1 MPHALCFTDL
11 SLDNSS
17 RCCTELFV
25 RDDNKKSSF
34 AISQP
39 YSLVTHHA
47 ESNDTTEKKSA
58 SVVTAVAS
66 ITSCIT
72 ANNSDTDDNDAT
84 DNIIIYQSEMFL
96 FAGFELLANT
106 KTVEVYVIR
115 SSNDNDTNTNAAAT
129 VKKIKEEDETY
140 LTTCNGV
147 PQRDLPPLTSIPQQT
162 NNDGRIEEQ
171 EERKA
176 TNDTNTTSIA
186 ADDLFYK
193 FIFVSPGGLSKP
205 VLRVRLKFVKSDGH
219 SQSNIIVRALKVKGR
234 LDLPSPQ
241 KQQSMQLQQQ
251 SIPFGAQT
259 NNGGMRGMH
268 SSDMN
273 SLASMMAMMGGGNTG
288 ASASMG
294 IPMTTQQQQM
304 ELPQQMQQLSN
315 KQYQQQ
321 NQLHLQEKNQAEL
334 ISSIAGLGLYLKS
347 SEERAEQM
355 LSRMEE
361 RIMERL
367 DDLSDRM
374 SVIEE
379 SIQLKD
385 KEKTDAR

>member
-17 RCCTELFV
+17 RCCTELFL

-39 YSLVTHHA
+39 YSLVSHQV

-58 SVVTAVAS
+58 SVVTAVMS

-72 ANNSDTDDNDAT
+72 ANNSNTDDNDAT
-84 DNIIIYQSEMFL
+84 DNNIIYQSEMFL

-106 KTVEVYVIR
+106 KTVGVYVIR
-115 SSNDNDTNTNAAAT
+115 SSNNTN
-129 VKKIKEEDETY
+129 KKIKEEDETY

-147 PQRDLPPLTSIPQQT
+147 PQRDLLPLTSTPQQT
-162 NNDGRIEEQ
+162 NNNGRIEEQ
-171 EERKA
+171 EES
-176 TNDTNTTSIA
+176 NCDDTNTTSIA

-241 KQQSMQLQQQ
+241 KQQSMQQQQQ

-259 NNGGMRGMH
+259 NSGGMRGMP

-288 ASASMG
+288 ASVFMG
-294 IPMTTQQQQM
+294 IPTTTQQQQM

-315 KQYQQQ
+315 KQYQQQNQQQ

-355 LSRMEE
+355 LSSMEE

-374 SVIEE
+374 NVIEE

-385 KEKTDAR
+385 KEKTDNR

>member
-11 SLDNSS
+11 SLDNSR

-66 ITSCIT
+66 ITSCRT

-84 DNIIIYQSEMFL
+84 YNNIIYQSEMFL

-115 SSNDNDTNTNAAAT
+115 SSNDTN
-129 VKKIKEEDETY
+129 KKIKEEDETY

-147 PQRDLPPLTSIPQQT
+147 PQRDLPPLTSTPQQT
-162 NNDGRIEEQ
+162 NNNGRIEEQ

-259 NNGGMRGMH
+259 NNGGMRGMP

-385 KEKTDAR
+385 KEKTDTR